1 MKKVLD
7 VLGAVA
13 ERIVVPTCSVVIVA
27 AGSSTRMGG
36 VDKIMADLSGKPVIL
51 RSVEAFQKHGAIQEI
66 VVVTREDLRETI
78 EKLLQDNGMTKVVAV
93 VTGGSTRA
101 ESVSKGMDCCRK
113 KAGLIA
119 IHDGAR
125 PLVTQ
130 EIITNTIANAAK
142 TKAAVPGIPVK
153 DTVRIV
159 KGGVGV
165 DTPDRATLYAMQT
178 PQIFDADLI
187 RAATLNAMQKKA
199 AVTDD
204 CSAVELMGMRVSIVD
219 GAEENLKITT
229 RLDMAIANVL
239 ARKRDAE

>member
-7 VLGAVA
+7 VIGAVA
-13 ERIVVPTCSVVIVA
+13 ERMIVPTCSVVIVA

-36 VDKIMADLSGKPVIL
+36 VDKIMAELSGKPVIL
-51 RSVEAFQKHGAIQEI
+51 RSVEAFQQHSAIQEI
-66 VVVTREDLRETI
+66 VVVTREDLREKI
-78 EKLLQDNGMTKVVAV
+78 EKLLQDSGMTKVVAV
-93 VTGGSTRA
+93 VNGGSTRA
-101 ESVSKGMDCCRK
+101 ESVSKGMDCCSK

-130 EIITNTIANAAK
+130 EIITNTIAKAAK
-142 TKAAVPGIPVK
+142 TKAAVPAIPVK

-187 RAATLNAMQKKA
+187 RAATLNAMQKNA

-229 RLDMAIANVL
+229 RVDMAIADL
-239 ARKRDAE
+239 LIGKRDTE